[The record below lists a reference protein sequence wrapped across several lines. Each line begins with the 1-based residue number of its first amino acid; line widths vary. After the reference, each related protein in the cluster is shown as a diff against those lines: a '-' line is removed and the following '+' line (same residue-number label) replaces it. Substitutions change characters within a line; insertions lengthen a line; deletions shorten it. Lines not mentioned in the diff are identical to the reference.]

1 LQLQPVFLLLSSGP
15 KKISL
20 NGKKRGFPTGLRVMS
35 SSEASTSCLLEVDS
49 ALETARFRGVTMTI
63 LKVEVWGCG
72 GERAAER
79 QQKMKE
85 WEKQLILKR
94 RKIKASTI
102 RGEWANSPDR
112 YILEM
117 GGVKTDRPREQ

>member
-94 RKIKASTI
+94 RKVIIESF
-102 RGEWANSPDR
+102 
-112 YILEM
+112 
-117 GGVKTDRPREQ
+117 GVMSISLALGKSKTESWEKFAFL

>member
-1 LQLQPVFLLLSSGP
+1 MV
-15 KKISL
+15 
-20 NGKKRGFPTGLRVMS
+20 S

-72 GERAAER
+72 GEKAAER

-94 RKIKASTI
+94 RKVIIES
-102 RGEWANSPDR
+102 S
-112 YILEM
+112 
-117 GGVKTDRPREQ
+117 GVMSISLACKMLGKSKTESWGKNLHFYK